1 MTPQTNGQ
9 ENDQAWWDHGSQ
21 AHALRLSP
29 AVPLDLS
36 INTWSRFGQVYE
48 AYEYTGW
55 IDESISWK
63 TDCYIGDWSSL
74 AKARVT
80 GPEAQAFFE
89 YISTN
94 HWPDFQP
101 GQCKHAI
108 FCQDNGCIVGDG
120 LVLMLGKDDFL
131 FTSGPGTV
139 WLVYQFR
146 FGRRKFNASLDLCTD
161 DWFLLQIQGPKSVQL
176 LDDLTDKGV
185 RDINFMHWKELS
197 IHGTKFLCLRQG
209 VSGELGF
216 ELWGSMKDAQKIYR
230 TITDAGQKHN
240 IRRLGARTKC
250 VNHTEAAFATPSID
264 FIPAVHAPADNE
276 ELAKFRQFTREIAFD
291 FEHYLSKAHGSY
303 GSDPVL
309 YHFTPFDL
317 GWDRIVN
324 VDHDF
329 IGRDALAKIKDTP
342 PNRLVTLVWNKEDV
356 IDVYASFFR
365 QETYEYME
373 CLAT

>member
-1 MTPQTNGQ
+1 MTAQTNGQ
-9 ENDQAWWDHGSQ
+9 KNDQAWWDHGDRS
-21 AHALRLSP
+21 HALQLSP

-94 HWPDFQP
+94 QWPDFKP

-146 FGRRKFNASLDLCTD
+146 FGRRKFNATLDLVTD

-185 RDINFMHWKELS
+185 RDIKFMNWKELS
-197 IHGTKFLCLRQG
+197 IDGTKFMCLRQG

-230 TITDAGQKHN
+230 AITEAGQKHN

-250 VNHTEAAFATPSID
+250 VNH
-264 FIPAVHAPADNE
+264 V
-276 ELAKFRQFTREIAFD
+276 RQR
-291 FEHYLSKAHGSY
+291 
-303 GSDPVL
+303 V
-309 YHFTPFDL
+309 PFL
-317 GWDRIVN
+317 M
-324 VDHDF
+324 
-329 IGRDALAKIKDTP
+329 T
-342 PNRLVTLVWNKEDV
+342 
-356 IDVYASFFR
+356 
-365 QETYEYME
+365 
-373 CLAT
+373 